1 MSAFLTAFPGVVR
14 AVVTDVGLVLDA
26 TEESMRVVKSRAL
39 WDTGAVTSVID
50 KSLVEKLGL
59 VPFDTGRAY
68 TAQGFYD
75 SSIYLLDVMLPNNI
89 IVKGLRVGDGDFQ
102 GFDMLLGMDVI
113 SLGDFHLTNDGNTVF
128 KFVIPPEESP
138 SNRDLKTSLQS

>member
-14 AVVTDVGLVLDA
+14 TVVTDVGLVLGT
-26 TEESMRVVKSRAL
+26 TEDSTRVVKSRAL

-59 VPFDTGRAY
+59 VPFDSGRAY
-68 TAQGFYD
+68 TAQGFYV
-75 SSIYLLDVMLPNNI
+75 SSMYLVDVLLPNNI
-89 IVKGLRVGDGDFQ
+89 IVKGLRVGDGEFQ
-102 GFDMLLGMDVI
+102 GFDMLIGMDVI

-128 KFVIPPEESP
+128 RFAIPPE
-138 SNRDLKTSLQS
+138 SNKDDQTT

>member
-1 MSAFLTAFPGVVR
+1 MSAFLTAFPGVIR
-14 AVVTDVGLVLDA
+14 AVVTDVGLVLGT
-26 TEESMRVVKSRAL
+26 TEDSTRVVKTRAL

-50 KSLVEKLGL
+50 KSLVKKLEL

-68 TAQGFYD
+68 TAQGYYD
-75 SSIYLLDVMLPNNI
+75 SSMYLLDVMLPNNI
-89 IVKGLRVGDGDFQ
+89 IVKGLRVGDGEFQ

-128 KFVIPPEESP
+128 KFVIPPEE
-138 SNRDLKTSLQS
+138 KTNNHHVISQ

>member
-26 TEESMRVVKSRAL
+26 TKESMRVVKSRAL

-75 SSIYLLDVMLPNNI
+75 SSMYLLDVMLPNNI
-89 IVKGLRVGDGDFQ
+89 IVKGLRVGDGEFQ

-138 SNRDLKTSLQS
+138 SNRDLKT